1 MPEIKILLDD
11 LLKSHNMTQSKLSE
25 LTGIRTESIGNL
37 RKNKNERITL
47 DHLARIMKALEL
59 NDIGDILQYIPDD
72 PKADYLEEPIEML
85 DLSPRTFNAIKRMPF
100 RKINTIGDLIAVD
113 FSNPLYTKTARLG
126 PVALDEI
133 ERCVKIYL
141 DKHK

>member
-1 MPEIKILLDD
+1 MPKIKITLDD
-11 LLKSHNMTQSKLSE
+11 LLISRNMTQSKLSE

-59 NDIGDILQYIPDD
+59 KDIGDILQYVPDD
-72 PKADYLEEPIEML
+72 PNDDYLKEPIEML

-100 RKINTIGDLIAVD
+100 GKVDTVGDLIAVD
-113 FSNPLYTKTARLG
+113 FSDPLHKKTARLG
-126 PVALDEI
+126 PVALKEI
-133 ERCVKIYL
+133 ERCIEIYL
-141 DKHK
+141 DRHK